1 LDHSAGDLVPLAVD
15 PEEETILFREQLFN
29 CAKSACLVAIICA
42 PPCVFGQNT
51 SGSQS
56 ASADSSKPYTPHL
69 AFDVVSIRKARE
81 TDMSTIY
88 SDPQTSLFSAGSLTI
103 WGLIVT
109 AYDIKIMTRIE
120 GLPKWAKNDYKYD
133 IQAKSDEATDKVLSK
148 LSKSDS
154 LAEKRHMLQLML
166 AERFHL
172 RVHPETRLGTT
183 YELNATPKTASFMT
197 PFKGDELKFVN
208 DCSGRVSQKGIE
220 IESRGCPLYIFVH
233 YLTQRL
239 QTDIVDRTGMAGVYA
254 FHLTYSTGFE
264 TPPPDVEL
272 FPELRVALREQLG
285 LELKPTK
292 APVTYLIVDHV
303 EQPTPN

>member
-1 LDHSAGDLVPLAVD
+1 MKEKIVLPGKRG
-15 PEEETILFREQLFN
+15 FMR
-29 CAKSACLVAIICA
+29 AKFASWAAIICTA
-42 PPCVFGQNT
+42 TCLGQDVVT
-51 SGSQS
+51 SKPTN
-56 ASADSSKPYTPHL
+56 ADSSKPYTPHL

-88 SDPQTSLFSAGSLTI
+88 NDPQTSLFSAGALTI

-109 AYDIKIMTRIE
+109 AYDMKIMTRIE

-148 LSKSDS
+148 LSRSDA

-172 RVHPETRLGTT
+172 RVHPETRLGMT
-183 YELNATPKTASFMT
+183 YELNATPKTASLMT
-197 PFKGDELKFVN
+197 PFKGDQYKFMN
-208 DCSGRVSQKGIE
+208 DCSGNVSQKGIE
-220 IESRGCPLYIFVH
+220 IESRGCPFSSFVH

-239 QTDIVDRTGMAGVYA
+239 QTDIADHTGMAGGYA
-254 FHLTYSTGFE
+254 FHLTYSTGLE
-264 TPPPDVEL
+264 MPPPGVEL
-272 FPELRVALREQLG
+272 FPDIRVALREQLG

-292 APVTYLIVDHV
+292 GPVTYLIVDHV
-303 EQPTPN
+303 EPPTPN

>member
-1 LDHSAGDLVPLAVD
+1 LLGRWSF
-15 PEEETILFREQLFN
+15 IR
-29 CAKSACLVAIICA
+29 AKFASWAIIICTVT
-42 PPCVFGQNT
+42 CLGQDVAT
-51 SGSQS
+51 SKP

-69 AFDVVSIRKARE
+69 AFDVVSIREVRGAN
-81 TDMSTIY
+81 MSSIY
-88 SDPQTSLFSAGSLTI
+88 NDPQASLFSAEALTI

-109 AYDIKIMTRIE
+109 AYDIKIISRIE
-120 GLPKWAKNDYKYD
+120 GLPKWAKNDYRYD

-148 LSKSDS
+148 LSKSDA

-166 AERFHL
+166 VDRFHL

-183 YELNATPKTASFMT
+183 YELNTTPTTASFMT
-197 PFKGDELKFVN
+197 PFKGDELKFIN
-208 DCSGRVSQKGIE
+208 DCSGHVSQKGIE
-220 IESRGCPLYIFVH
+220 IESRGCPFHLFVH

-239 QTDIVDRTGMAGVYA
+239 QTDIVDHTDMTGMYA
-254 FHLTYSTGFE
+254 FHVAYSTGLE

-272 FPELRVALREQLG
+272 FPEVRVALREQLG

-303 EQPTPN
+303 EPPTPN